1 MAAKQLAESFLNI
14 VKGPRS
20 VGPFPSGTSR
30 LPLDL
35 LSTMNKL
42 ARIPGQR
49 APRSVYDTR
58 IHPIRLLALGP
69 LNETPQDVPLD
80 VLALVNELDT
90 EFRAFNNADVYESVV
105 KESPFFA
112 QNNIS
117 VPKESDPEYAV
128 DWDKLEATATDKHS
142 FNLAKEVSQTVREAV
157 RIIENDHR
165 LCPYELEAETILGEL
180 VCVSLLFFL
189 FVFQGMY
196 SPSPFV
202 FFLMYRHLCFTHAIL
217 GHTKNVASL
226 LMYRHLFFTH
236 AILGHTKNVVFLLMF
251 RHG

>member
-69 LNETPQDVPLD
+69 LNETPQDVPSD

-180 VCVSLLFFL
+180 YERHVKPLVPSADSFSAIFADYEYLNFYHENIATLSAAEVLAREPKAALFL
-189 FVFQGMY
+189 QDQMDNNQWFVESIDDEDEM
-196 SPSPFV
+196 
-202 FFLMYRHLCFTHAIL
+202 
-217 GHTKNVASL
+217 
-226 LMYRHLFFTH
+226 
-236 AILGHTKNVVFLLMF
+236 
-251 RHG
+251 